1 MNIHLGQAS
10 TGQASV
16 PLAAIPAPTPTPG
29 PLSAGVLSQVL
40 ADTAF
45 WNTFQSA
52 AVANMSATQA
62 STLVGMIQQEIT
74 AGASSTLVNNILISC
89 PTAGASIA
97 AFEAALMSA
106 FVAPTS
112 GGACGTPASTSASTS
127 APAAGDST
135 LFGMSPMTLLLIAA
149 GVVVFVMVEKH

>member
-1 MNIHLGQAS
+1 MQSDAMAS
-10 TGQASV
+10 
-16 PLAAIPAPTPTPG
+16 
-29 PLSAGVLSQVL
+29 
-40 ADTAF
+40 
-45 WNTFQSA
+45 
-52 AVANMSATQA
+52 NMSATQA
-62 STLVGMIQQEIT
+62 STLVGIIQQEIT

-89 PTAGASIA
+89 PTAGASTA

-127 APAAGDST
+127 GFPW
-135 LFGMSPMTLLLIAA
+135 PIVLIAA

>member
-1 MNIHLGQAS
+1 MNMYLGQAS

-16 PLAAIPAPTPTPG
+16 PLTAIPPAPTPTPG
-29 PLSAGVLSQVL
+29 PLAAGVLSQVL

-62 STLVGMIQQEIT
+62 STLVGIIQQEIT

-89 PTAGASIA
+89 PTAGASTA

-127 APAAGDST
+127 GFPWLIVLIGV
-135 LFGMSPMTLLLIAA
+135 GLLVL
-149 GVVVFVMVEKH
+149 VMVMEK

>member
-16 PLAAIPAPTPTPG
+16 PLTAIPAPTPTPG
-29 PLSAGVLSQVL
+29 PLAAGVLSQVL

-45 WNTFQSA
+45 WNTMQSA

-62 STLVGMIQQEIT
+62 SAAVGIIQQEIA
-74 AGASSTLVNNILISC
+74 AGANSAIVTNVLVAC
-89 PTAGASIA
+89 PTAGASTA

-127 APAAGDST
+127 GFPWPIVLIGV
-135 LFGMSPMTLLLIAA
+135 GLLVL
-149 GVVVFVMVEKH
+149 VMVMKK

>member
-29 PLSAGVLSQVL
+29 PLAAGVLSQVL

-45 WNTFQSA
+45 WNTMQSD
-52 AVANMSATQA
+52 AVASMSATQA
-62 STLVGMIQQEIT
+62 STLVGIMQQEIT

-89 PTAGASIA
+89 PTAGASTA

-112 GGACGTPASTSASTS
+112 GGACGTPAST
-127 APAAGDST
+127 PAAGDST

>member
-16 PLAAIPAPTPTPG
+16 PPTAIPTAPTPTPG
-29 PLSAGVLSQVL
+29 PLAAGVLSQVL

-52 AVANMSATQA
+52 AVANLSATQA
-62 STLVGMIQQEIT
+62 STLVGTIQQEIT

-89 PTAGASIA
+89 PTAGASTA
-97 AFEAALMSA
+97 AFEAALMR
-106 FVAPTS
+106 TS
-112 GGACGTPASTSASTS
+112 GGGACGTPASTSASTS
-127 APAAGDST
+127 GFPWPIVLIGV
-135 LFGMSPMTLLLIAA
+135 GLLVL
-149 GVVVFVMVEKH
+149 VMVMEK

>member
-1 MNIHLGQAS
+1 M
-10 TGQASV
+10 
-16 PLAAIPAPTPTPG
+16 
-29 PLSAGVLSQVL
+29 
-40 ADTAF
+40 
-45 WNTFQSA
+45 QSD

-62 STLVGMIQQEIT
+62 STLVGIIQQEIT

-89 PTAGASIA
+89 PTAGASTA

-127 APAAGDST
+127 GFPWLIVLIGV
-135 LFGMSPMTLLLIAA
+135 GLLVL
-149 GVVVFVMVEKH
+149 VMVMEK